1 MLSPRIVL
9 SLALLPALVLAPG
22 CDEKQGPGPN
32 TGDVADDTTT
42 DGPDSG
48 DSPDGPPEPDTTD
61 GETACPDPIPEPDVP
76 DGETTCDI
84 PEPEPEPEPDDE
96 PQPRPAA
103 GAAPRGRA
111 VLPRP
116 RVAGH
121 QGVYDRGRRDRHQH
135 VLHVRGRGA
144 LDRVQHRGAVCDPN
158 YNWDMGCVG
167 EICAFDGTDLYLY
180 SWAEDECDTP
190 LVVNFDGAPLR
201 FEAAAA
207 ASFDI
212 SGAGQC
218 LSTDWPTLP
227 WLALDR
233 DRDGA
238 IDSGRELF
246 GSGTILSSGRRA
258 SHGFEALAEHDLNR
272 DGKIDRADPVFAEL
286 VLWSDGDRDRRGEL
300 SELVPVA
307 QAELVAIHL
316 DVAVRAECDDRGNC
330 GRERARFEFKTWP
343 ARSAAA
349 RSSTST
355 SPASDPP
362 PASPSLSSPR
372 AVA

>member
-61 GETACPDPIPEPDVP
+61 GEGATTSQNPDEPV
-76 DGETTCDI
+76 GHE
-84 PEPEPEPEPDDE
+84 EESESEGDDE
-96 PQPRPAA
+96 PQPP
-103 GAAPRGRA
+103 PPQPE
-111 VLPRP
+111 PRP
-116 RVAGH
+116 EAVEVCPDLEWPHTKECTTEGGEAGSSMCFMYEGEEH
-121 QGVYDRGRRDRHQH
+121 WTECSTEEP
-135 VLHVRGRGA
+135 
-144 LDRVQHRGAVCDPN
+144 VCDPN
-158 YNWDMGCVG
+158 YNWDMGCIG

-246 GSGTILSSGRRA
+246 GSGTVLSSGRRA

-330 GRERARFEFKTWP
+330 GRERARFEFKDV
-343 ARSAAA
+343 AGQVRSGEVVDVYLACQ
-349 RSSTST
+349 
-355 SPASDPP
+355 
-362 PASPSLSSPR
+362 
-372 AVA
+372 

>member
-9 SLALLPALVLAPG
+9 SLALLPALVLAPA

-42 DGPDSG
+42 DGPD
-48 DSPDGPPEPDTTD
+48 GPPEPDTTD
-61 GETACPDPIPEPDVP
+61 GEGATTSESPDEPVGSE
-76 DGETTCDI
+76 GEGDS
-84 PEPEPEPEPDDE
+84 EGDDE
-96 PQPRPAA
+96 PQPP
-103 GAAPRGRA
+103 PPE
-111 VLPRP
+111 PRP
-116 RVAGH
+116 EAV
-121 QGVYDRGRRDRHQH
+121 QPCPD
-135 VLHVRGRGA
+135 
-144 LDRVQHRGAVCDPN
+144 LDWPGTKECTTGGGEIGSTMCFMHGGEEHWTECSVEESACDPYN
-158 YNWDMGCVG
+158 NWDMGCVG
-167 EICAFDGTDLYLY
+167 EICAFDGTELYPY
-180 SWAEDECDTP
+180 SWSEPDCNTP
-190 LVVNFDGAPLR
+190 LVLNFDGAPLR

-212 SGAGQC
+212 SGVGQC

-246 GSGTILSSGRRA
+246 GSGTVLRSGRRA

-330 GRERARFEFKTWP
+330 GRERARFEFKDV
-343 ARSAAA
+343 AGQLRSGEVVDVYLACQ
-349 RSSTST
+349 
-355 SPASDPP
+355 
-362 PASPSLSSPR
+362 
-372 AVA
+372 